1 MIFYHY
7 YSFFKKRM
15 PFDISPEFSTVIGMS
30 AILCFAVMGV
40 IGVPLAFVSRLVLM
54 ATIFLV
60 GIGFFVLL
68 YRHFISSNNLEKN
81 RQIKTNDKQQ
91 DSVDSDNFSIVHRGY
106 ALRYMWTDCYEAH
119 VRRLKTKKAC
129 LS

>member
-15 PFDISPEFSTVIGMS
+15 PSDISPELSTVIGMS

-54 ATIFLV
+54 ATVFLV
-60 GIGFFVLL
+60 GLGFF
-68 YRHFISSNNLEKN
+68 
-81 RQIKTNDKQQ
+81 
-91 DSVDSDNFSIVHRGY
+91 
-106 ALRYMWTDCYEAH
+106 
-119 VRRLKTKKAC
+119 C
-129 LS
+129 LIIQTFYFVK